1 MIDQLVVE
9 ESLEDED
16 SKDSRKSDYSRD
28 SEDNECETDTTEVVF
43 YCWKTVDK
51 KITKSRIEVTFK
63 DAIEMLKEEV
73 VILKEHIYIK
83 RRQVNVYQE
92 MKTLLSPKDLM
103 IQIDFAES
111 YKNEQQDVIQSAYFG
126 NQCFSIFTGCC
137 YFNVQGNIKNDN
149 VNVVSEI
156 SDHDIVASMS
166 CLEKVVHEIESK
178 HGKCY
183 ENLCVWSD
191 GIDGMGAQF
200 RSSFVFQILAGT
212 IYLISLLFSCK
223 TNVTMGKAQ
232 WMVSEEP

>member
-1 MIDQLVVE
+1 
-9 ESLEDED
+9 
-16 SKDSRKSDYSRD
+16 
-28 SEDNECETDTTEVVF
+28 
-43 YCWKTVDK
+43 
-51 KITKSRIEVTFK
+51 
-63 DAIEMLKEEV
+63 MLKEEV

-149 VNVVSEI
+149 VIVVSEI

-166 CLEKVVHEIESK
+166 CLEKVVHEI
-178 HGKCY
+178 
-183 ENLCVWSD
+183 
-191 GIDGMGAQF
+191 
-200 RSSFVFQILAGT
+200 
-212 IYLISLLFSCK
+212 
-223 TNVTMGKAQ
+223 
-232 WMVSEEP
+232 